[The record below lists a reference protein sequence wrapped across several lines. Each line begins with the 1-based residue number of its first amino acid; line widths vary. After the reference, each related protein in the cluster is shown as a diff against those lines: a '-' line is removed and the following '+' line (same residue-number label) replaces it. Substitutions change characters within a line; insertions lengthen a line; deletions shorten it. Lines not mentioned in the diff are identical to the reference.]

1 MSILDTSGSLV
12 LGNTNSI
19 QDDKGFTITE
29 LIVAMTAGTIVAIV
43 ILSITLFFF
52 ADIMRIDAET
62 RLLSEA
68 QTALNRVVEDMR
80 TGSEILVSNTLTDS
94 NEPMGGWTTSNTD
107 LVLIVST
114 PSIDTTNNF
123 IFDSDSG
130 NPFQDEFIYFT
141 DGDNLYKRILSN
153 PTAPDNT
160 SLTTCPSAIAT
171 AACPADKLMTNN
183 FDDMTF
189 NFFDQDNSPTAD
201 PTLARSAQINILM
214 RVDSF
219 GQTIKAENN
228 IRMSLRNPQS

>member
-1 MSILDTSGSLV
+1 M
-12 LGNTNSI
+12 GNINST
-19 QDDKGFTITE
+19 QSDKGFTITE
-29 LIVAMTAGTIVAIV
+29 LIVAMTAGTIVAMV

-80 TGSEILVSNTLTDS
+80 TGSEILVSNTLADS
-94 NEPMGGWTTSNTD
+94 NEPTGGWTTSNSD

-114 PSIDTTNNF
+114 PSVDSTNNF

-141 DGDNLYKRILSN
+141 DGNNLYKRILAN

-160 SLTTCPSAIAT
+160 SRTTCPPAIAT
-171 AACPADKLMTNN
+171 SACPSDKLMTSN

-189 NFFDQDNSPTAD
+189 DFFDQDNNPTAD
-201 PTLARSAQINILM
+201 PTLARSAQINIFM
-214 RVDSF
+214 RVESF
-219 GQTIKAENN
+219 GQTIEAENS

>member
-1 MSILDTSGSLV
+1 MSGSLA
-12 LGNTNSI
+12 LGNINSI
-19 QDDKGFTITE
+19 HDSRGFTITE
-29 LIVAMTAGTIVAIV
+29 LLVAMTAGTLVAIV

-52 ADIMRIDAET
+52 ADIMRVDAET

-80 TGSEILVSNTLTDS
+80 TGSEILTSNTLTDA
-94 NEPMGGWTTSNTD
+94 NEPTGGWTTSNAD

-114 PSIDTTNNF
+114 PSIDSTNNF

-141 DGDNLYKRILSN
+141 DGSDLYKRVLSN
-153 PTAPDNT
+153 PTASDNT
-160 SLTTCPSAIAT
+160 SLTTCPLAT
-171 AACPADKLMTNN
+171 ATSACPADKLMTSN
-183 FDDMTF
+183 FDDMMF

-201 PTLARSAQINILM
+201 PTLARSAQINIFM
-214 RVDSF
+214 KVESF
-219 GQTIKAENN
+219 GKTIKAENI